1 MTRNLKIFTTFFILG
16 FVMFQ
21 IIGCEMP
28 TEPKR
33 PGELDEI
40 DMILKAVND
49 NDVPITLSK
58 GDDDKKGKGKGR
70 KPSFRRVI
78 HRLDR
83 YLTNHPNDEVQD
95 YLNAALT
102 NLSVLKQ
109 MKKDGIKDGFKELV
123 KETRQ
128 LLRNAIKIVRKA
140 RMGDRK

>member
-1 MTRNLKIFTTFFILG
+1 MSNNYRFVLFFVLGWVMTT
-16 FVMFQ
+16 
-21 IIGCEMP
+21 IIGCDLP
-28 TEPKR
+28 TQPKEIN
-33 PGELDEI
+33 ELDEI
-40 DMILKAVND
+40 EMILKAVND

-78 HRLDR
+78 ARLDR

-128 LLRNAIKIVRKA
+128 LLKNAIKIVRKA
-140 RMGDRK
+140 RKGD

>member
-16 FVMFQ
+16 FAMFQ

-40 DMILKAVND
+40 EMILKAVND

-70 KPSFRRVI
+70 KPSFRRA
-78 HRLDR
+78 RLDR
-83 YLTNHPNDEVQD
+83 YLTSHPNDEVQD

-123 KETRQ
+123 RETRQ
-128 LLRNAIKIVRKA
+128 LLKNAIKIVRKA
-140 RMGDRK
+140 RKGD

>member
-1 MTRNLKIFTTFFILG
+1 MRKLITILTLSAFITVGCNL
-16 FVMFQ
+16 
-21 IIGCEMP
+21 P
-28 TEPKR
+28 TQPKEIN
-33 PGELDEI
+33 ELDEI
-40 DMILKAVND
+40 EMILKAVND
-49 NDVPITLSK
+49 NDVPITISK

-78 HRLDR
+78 ARLDR

-128 LLRNAIKIVRKA
+128 LLKNAIKIVRKA
-140 RMGDRK
+140 RKGD

>member
-1 MTRNLKIFTTFFILG
+1 MTRNLRIFTTFFILG

-40 DMILKAVND
+40 EMILKAVND

-78 HRLDR
+78 ARLDR

-128 LLRNAIKIVRKA
+128 LLKNAIKIVRKA
-140 RMGDRK
+140 RKGD

>member
-16 FVMFQ
+16 FAMFQ

-40 DMILKAVND
+40 EMILKAVND

-78 HRLDR
+78 ARLDR
-83 YLTNHPNDEVQD
+83 YLTSHPNDEVQD

-123 KETRQ
+123 RETRQ
-128 LLRNAIKIVRKA
+128 LLKNAIKIVRKA
-140 RMGDRK
+140 RKGD

>member
-1 MTRNLKIFTTFFILG
+1 MSKLITILTLSAFIT
-16 FVMFQ
+16 V
-21 IIGCEMP
+21 GCDMP
-28 TEPKR
+28 TEPQR
-33 PGELDEI
+33 PNEI
-40 DMILKAVND
+40 DSIEMMLKAVND
-49 NDVPITLSK
+49 EDVPIALTYGA

-128 LLRNAIKIVRKA
+128 LLKNAIKIVRKA
-140 RMGDRK
+140 RKGD